1 MLHIA
6 IRRPATSVLWGIV
19 IWGFLLVT
27 PGVAGQTET
36 SDAVVNSIPIS
47 LPQERGGPPVPVL
60 PNVISRD
67 ESGGITVRAVR
78 VTSPIRIDGRLDE
91 RVYETLIPASDFIQL
106 EPYPDTP
113 ATEKTDVWVLFDNEN
128 VYVTFRCWETQP
140 ERLVGNDMRRD
151 NPIAFTGNDAIGIAL
166 DTFDDRRNGVIFTV
180 NPVGG
185 RNDLQFTNEGQ
196 VNLDWNP
203 VWDTATELFEG
214 GWAVEIAIPFKSL
227 RYRPERSQVWG
238 FNAARNNRAKSE
250 WSYLSP
256 LPASRT
262 GPRGLTS
269 ASVAA
274 TLVGIE
280 APPASLNLEI
290 KPYTTGD
297 LTTDVTSTPGRFNDI
312 SADAGIDVKYGVTQN
327 LTADFTYNTDF
338 AQVEVDEAQ
347 INLTRFSLFFPEKRE
362 FFLENRG
369 TFGFGLGGDAG
380 RFGDG
385 GDTPLL
391 FYSRR
396 IGLSGSQKVPI
407 QAGGRLSGRV
417 GRFNLGLLNIQTAD
431 DSISGSP
438 GTNFSVVRVRRDIL
452 RRSSIGAMF
461 TGRSTSLAH
470 TGSNEAYGVD
480 ATLAFF
486 DNLSIDGFWAR
497 TRTDGFTGDE
507 TSYRAKLDYDAD
519 RYGIQLEHLLVGDA
533 FNPEVG
539 FVRRDDMRRSFAE
552 FRFSPRPSSFESV
565 RKFSWLGSMAYIEN
579 IAGRVEGRE
588 FQGEFAVEFQ
598 NSDRFSVGYDA
609 TYEFLP
615 RPFRIA
621 RGVTLPVGGYDFGTA
636 RVGWAFG
643 QQRPVFG
650 NLSFEHGSFYNGRKT
665 AVGFSRG
672 RVELTRQLSVQPSL
686 SLNWLDLD
694 EGKFQ
699 ATVIGSRVIYTV
711 TPLMFVGALVQY
723 NSASD
728 TVGLNVRLRWEYV
741 PGSELFVV
749 YNEQR
754 DTLSPRFPGL
764 ENRAFVIKIN
774 RLFRF

>member
-27 PGVAGQTET
+27 PGVAGQTGT
-36 SDAVVNSIPIS
+36 SDAVVNSVPIS
-47 LPQERGGPPVPVL
+47 LPPEYGGPPVPVL

-78 VTSPIRIDGRLDE
+78 VTSPLRIDGRLDE
-91 RVYETLIPASDFIQL
+91 TVYETLIPASDFIQL
-106 EPYPDTP
+106 EPYPDVP
-113 ATEKTDVWVLFDNEN
+113 ATEKTDVWVLFDDEH
-128 VYVTFRCWETQP
+128 VYVAFRCWETQP
-140 ERLVGNDMRRD
+140 ERLVANEMRRD
-151 NPIAFTGNDAIGIAL
+151 NPTAYTANDSIGLAF
-166 DTFDDRRNGVIFTV
+166 DTFYDRRNGVAFTV
-180 NPVGG
+180 NPVAG
-185 RNDLQFTNEGQ
+185 RNDGQFTDEQQYNS
-196 VNLDWNP
+196 DWNP
-203 VWDTATELFEG
+203 VWDTATELFDG

-227 RYRPERSQVWG
+227 RYRPGRSQVWG
-238 FNAARNNRAKSE
+238 FNASRNNRAKSE

-256 LPASRT
+256 LPASRP
-262 GPRGLTS
+262 GPRGLMD
-269 ASVAA
+269 ASFAA

-280 APPASLNLEI
+280 APPGGLNLDI
-290 KPYTTGD
+290 KPYTIGD
-297 LTTDVTSTPGRFNDI
+297 LTTDVAATPGRFNDI

-362 FFLENRG
+362 FFLENQG
-369 TFGFGLGGDAG
+369 TFAFGGAGAGPFGG
-380 RFGDG
+380 G
-385 GDTPLL
+385 GDTPIL

-396 IGLSGSQKVPI
+396 IGLEQARAVPI
-407 QAGGRLSGRV
+407 EVGGRLTGRV
-417 GRFNLGLLNIQTAD
+417 GRFRLGLLNIQTED
-431 DSISGSP
+431 EPISGSP
-438 GTNFSVVRVRRDIL
+438 GANFSVVRLKTDIL
-452 RRSSIGAMF
+452 RRSSIGAIF
-461 TGRSTSLAH
+461 TGRSTSQAH

-497 TRTDGFTGDE
+497 TRTEGFTDDE
-507 TSYRAKLDYDAD
+507 TSYRAQLDYNAD
-519 RYGIQLEHLLVGDA
+519 RYGVQLEHLLVGDN

-539 FVRRDDMRRSFAE
+539 FVRRDDLRRSFAE

-588 FQGEFAVEFQ
+588 GKGEFAIEFQ
-598 NSDRFSVGYDA
+598 NTDRFSVGYDA

-621 RGVTLPVGGYDFGTA
+621 RDVTLPVGGYDFGTA
-636 RVGWAFG
+636 RLGWTFG

-665 AVGFSRG
+665 AVGFRRG
-672 RVELTRQLSVQPSL
+672 RVEVTRRLSVQPSL
-686 SLNWLDLD
+686 SLNWVDLD
-694 EGKFQ
+694 EGEFQ
-699 ATVIGSRVIYTV
+699 ATVIGSRLTYTV
-711 TPLMFVGALVQY
+711 TPLMFVSALVQY
-723 NSASD
+723 NSAAD

-754 DTLSPRFPGL
+754 DTLSPSFPGL

>member
-6 IRRPATSVLWGIV
+6 IGRPATSVLWGIV

-27 PGVAGQTET
+27 PGVAGQTGT

-47 LPQERGGPPVPVL
+47 LPPEYGGPPVPVL

-78 VTSPIRIDGRLDE
+78 VTSPLRIDGRLDE

-106 EPYPDTP
+106 EPYPDVP

-128 VYVTFRCWETQP
+128 VYVALRCWETQP
-140 ERLVGNDMRRD
+140 ERLVANDMRRD
-151 NPIAFTGNDAIGIAL
+151 NATAYTANDAIGIGF
-166 DTFDDRRNGVIFTV
+166 DTFGDRRNGVIFTV
-180 NPVGG
+180 NPVAG
-185 RNDLQFTNEGQ
+185 RNDGQFTDEQQFNG
-196 VNLDWNP
+196 DWNP
-203 VWDTATELFEG
+203 VWDTAAELFEG
-214 GWAVEIAIPFKSL
+214 GWAVEVAIPFKSL
-227 RYRPERSQVWG
+227 RYRPGRSQVWG

-262 GPRGLTS
+262 GPQGLMQ
-269 ASVAA
+269 ASFAA

-280 APPASLNLEI
+280 APPGGLHLDI
-290 KPYTTGD
+290 KPYTIGD
-297 LTTDVTSTPGRFNDI
+297 LTTDVVSTPSRLNDI

-327 LTADFTYNTDF
+327 LTADFTFNTDF

-369 TFGFGLGGDAG
+369 TFAFGGAGGFGG
-380 RFGDG
+380 G
-385 GDTPLL
+385 GDTPIL

-396 IGLSGSQKVPI
+396 IGLEQARAVPI
-407 QAGGRLSGRV
+407 EAGGRLSGRV
-417 GRFNLGLLNIQTAD
+417 GRFSLGLLNIQTD
-431 DSISGSP
+431 DEPISGSP
-438 GTNFSVVRVRRDIL
+438 GANFSVVRVKTDIL
-452 RRSSIGAMF
+452 RRSSIGAIF
-461 TGRSTSLAH
+461 TGRSTSQAH

-486 DNLSIDGFWAR
+486 DNLSVDGFWAR
-497 TRTDGFTGDE
+497 TRTDGFNDDE
-507 TSYRAKLDYDAD
+507 TSYRAQLDYNAD
-519 RYGIQLEHLLVGDA
+519 RYGIQLEHLLVGDN

-539 FVRRDDMRRSFAE
+539 FVRRDDLRRSFAQ

-598 NSDRFSVGYDA
+598 NTDRFSVGYDA

-636 RVGWAFG
+636 RVGWTFG

-665 AVGFSRG
+665 AVGLSRG
-672 RVELTRQLSVQPSL
+672 RVEVTRQLSVQPSL

-699 ATVIGSRVIYTV
+699 ATVIGSKFVYTV

-754 DTLSPRFPGL
+754 DTLSPTFPGL

>member
-27 PGVAGQTET
+27 PGVAGQTGT

-47 LPQERGGPPVPVL
+47 LPPEYSGPPVPVL

-78 VTSPIRIDGRLDE
+78 VTSPLRIDGRLDE

-106 EPYPDTP
+106 EPYPDVP

-128 VYVTFRCWETQP
+128 VYVALRCWETQP
-140 ERLVGNDMRRD
+140 ERLVANDMRRD
-151 NPIAFTGNDAIGIAL
+151 NATAYTANDAIGIGF
-166 DTFDDRRNGVIFTV
+166 DTFGDRRNGVIFTV
-180 NPVGG
+180 NPVEG
-185 RNDLQFTNEGQ
+185 RNDGQFTDEQQFNG
-196 VNLDWNP
+196 DWNP
-203 VWDTATELFEG
+203 VWDTAAELFEG
-214 GWAVEIAIPFKSL
+214 GWAVEVAIPFKSL
-227 RYRPERSQVWG
+227 RYRPGRSQVWG

-262 GPRGLTS
+262 GPQGLMQ
-269 ASVAA
+269 ASFAA

-280 APPASLNLEI
+280 APPGGLNLDI
-290 KPYTTGD
+290 KPYTIGD
-297 LTTDVTSTPGRFNDI
+297 LTTDVVSTPSRLNDI

-327 LTADFTYNTDF
+327 LTADFTFNTDF

-369 TFGFGLGGDAG
+369 TFAFGGAGGFGG
-380 RFGDG
+380 G
-385 GDTPLL
+385 GDTPIL

-396 IGLSGSQKVPI
+396 IGLEQARAVPI
-407 QAGGRLSGRV
+407 EAGGRLSGRV
-417 GRFNLGLLNIQTAD
+417 GRFSLGLLNIQTD
-431 DSISGSP
+431 DEPISGSP
-438 GTNFSVVRVRRDIL
+438 GANFSVVRVKTDIL
-452 RRSSIGAMF
+452 RRSSIGAIF
-461 TGRSTSLAH
+461 TGRSTSQAH

-486 DNLSIDGFWAR
+486 DNLSVDGFWAR
-497 TRTDGFTGDE
+497 TRTDGFNDDE
-507 TSYRAKLDYDAD
+507 TSYRAQLDYNAD
-519 RYGIQLEHLLVGDA
+519 RYGVQLEHLLVGDN

-539 FVRRDDMRRSFAE
+539 FVRRDDLRRSFAQ
-552 FRFSPRPSSFESV
+552 FRFSPRPSTFESV

-579 IAGRVEGRE
+579 IEGRVEGRE

-598 NSDRFSVGYDA
+598 NTDRFSVGYDA

-615 RPFRIA
+615 RLFRIA

-636 RVGWAFG
+636 RVGWTFG

-650 NLSFEHGSFYNGRKT
+650 NLSVEHGSFYNGRKT

-672 RVELTRQLSVQPSL
+672 RVEVTRRLSVQPSL
-686 SLNWLDLD
+686 SLNWVDLD
-694 EGKFQ
+694 EGEFQ
-699 ATVIGSRVIYTV
+699 ATVIGSRFIYTV

-723 NSASD
+723 NSAAD

-754 DTLSPRFPGL
+754 DTLSPTFPGL

>member
-1 MLHIA
+1 MLHMA
-6 IRRPATSVLWGIV
+6 IGRPATSVLWGIV

-47 LPQERGGPPVPVL
+47 LPPEYGGPPIPVL

-67 ESGGITVRAVR
+67 ESGGIMVRAVR
-78 VTSPIRIDGRLDE
+78 VTLPLRIDGRLDE
-91 RVYETLIPASDFIQL
+91 TVYETLIPASDFTQL
-106 EPYPDTP
+106 EPYPDVP
-113 ATEKTDVWVLFDNEN
+113 ATEKTDVWVLFDNEH
-128 VYVTFRCWETQP
+128 VYVGLRCWETQP
-140 ERLVGNDMRRD
+140 ERLVANDMRRD
-151 NPIAFTGNDAIGIAL
+151 SPMNYTANDSIGVGF
-166 DTFDDRRNGVIFTV
+166 DTFGEGRSGVIFTV
-180 NPVGG
+180 NPVEG
-185 RNDLQFTNEGQ
+185 RNDGQ
-196 VNLDWNP
+196 TTDERQYNGDWNP
-203 VWDTATELFEG
+203 VWDTAVELFEG
-214 GWAVEIAIPFKSL
+214 GWTVEIAIPFKSL
-227 RYRPERSQVWG
+227 RYRPGRSQVWG
-238 FNAARNNRAKSE
+238 FNASRNNRAKSE

-256 LPASRT
+256 VPASRT
-262 GPRGLTS
+262 GPGGLMDTS
-269 ASVAA
+269 FAA

-280 APPASLNLEI
+280 APPASINVDI
-290 KPYTTGD
+290 KPYTIGD
-297 LTTDVTSTPGRFNDI
+297 LTTDVAATPSRSNDI

-362 FFLENRG
+362 FFLENQG
-369 TFGFGLGGDAG
+369 TFAFGGASAGPFGG
-380 RFGDG
+380 G
-385 GDTPLL
+385 GDTPIL

-396 IGLSGSQKVPI
+396 IGLEQARAVPI
-407 QAGGRLSGRV
+407 EIGGRLTGRV
-417 GRFNLGLLNIQTAD
+417 GRFRLGLLNIQTD
-431 DSISGSP
+431 DEPISGTP
-438 GTNFSVVRVRRDIL
+438 GTNFSVVRVKTDIL
-452 RRSSIGAMF
+452 RRSSIGAIF
-461 TGRSTSLAH
+461 TGRSTSPAH

-486 DNLSIDGFWAR
+486 DNLAINALWAR
-497 TRTDGFTGDE
+497 TRTDGFTGNE
-507 TSYRAKLDYDAD
+507 TSYRAQLDYNAD
-519 RYGIQLEHLLVGDA
+519 RYGVQLEHLVVGDA

-539 FVRRDDMRRSFAE
+539 FVRRDDMRQSFAQ
-552 FRFSPRPSSFESV
+552 FRFSPRPSTIESV
-565 RKFSWLGSMAYIEN
+565 RKFSGLGSMAYIEN

-588 FQGEFAVEFQ
+588 GKGEFAVEFQ
-598 NSDRFSVGYDA
+598 NTDRFSVGYDA

-621 RGVTLPVGGYDFGTA
+621 RDITLPVGGYDFGTA
-636 RVGWAFG
+636 RVGWTFG

-672 RVELTRQLSVQPSL
+672 RVEVTRRLSVEPSL
-686 SLNWLDLD
+686 SLNWVDLN
-694 EGKFQ
+694 EGEFQ
-699 ATVIGSRVIYTV
+699 ATVIGSRLIYTV
-711 TPLMFVGALVQY
+711 TPLMFISALVQY
-723 NSASD
+723 NSAAD
-728 TVGLNVRLRWEYV
+728 TVGVNVRLRWEYV